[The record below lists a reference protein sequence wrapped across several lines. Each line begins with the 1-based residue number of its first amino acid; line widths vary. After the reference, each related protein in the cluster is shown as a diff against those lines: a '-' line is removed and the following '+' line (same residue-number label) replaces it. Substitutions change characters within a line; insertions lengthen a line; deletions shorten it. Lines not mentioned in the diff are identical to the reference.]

1 MEVGHGWHGL
11 WPLES
16 RGPVGTTSQ
25 TLSQRRL
32 RRGNP
37 THQSAELAPVP
48 SRQGGHS
55 PTEAGASVSADQ
67 PLQATQA
74 NGPPPL
80 LPLPLGQAGPASL
93 SPLPPPPPHAP
104 SARRIKSR
112 PRPGIQGHQDPPHQ
126 PPHQLLHPVP
136 RRLQSPHCSLMSST
150 HTDHWAF
157 VHAALGPD
165 ALPFHPPLSHCCFE
179 ASSRVSSIRQYWWRV
194 ADMPGAVQGT
204 HEPPDH
210 PDPT

>member
-1 MEVGHGWHGL
+1 MA
-11 WPLES
+11 WPLASRES
-16 RGPVGTTSQ
+16 WA
-25 TLSQRRL
+25 
-32 RRGNP
+32 RGN
-37 THQSAELAPVP
+37 HLSDAESA
-48 SRQGGHS
+48 S
-55 PTEAGASVSADQ
+55 PEAGESNPPISRTGASAQQARGAQPHRSWSLCLCRSAS
-67 PLQATQA
+67 PSHPGKWT
-74 NGPPPL
+74 PPPL